1 MKIRFILLAAVL
13 TLPSSS
19 TAWAGDASDLS
30 KGSVAPAWK
39 LQDLDGKT
47 VSSDDFKG
55 KVVILDFWATWCA
68 PCRVE
73 IPGLIELQA
82 KYQKQDLVVI
92 GISLDEGGVDTVK
105 PFVKKTGFNY
115 PVALADDKVQ
125 QAFGGIDA
133 LPMTF
138 VIDRQGRIVTKHLGL
153 TEKDE
158 FETEIK
164 PLLNN

>member
-1 MKIRFILLAAVL
+1 MKIRFILLAAML
-13 TLPSSS
+13 TMLSSS

-30 KGSVAPAWK
+30 TGSVAPAWK
-39 LQDLDGKT
+39 LKDLDGKT

-55 KVVILDFWATWCA
+55 KVVILDFWATWCG

-73 IPGLIELQA
+73 IPGLIALQA
-82 KYQKQDLVVI
+82 KYRNQDLVVI
-92 GISLDEGGVDTVK
+92 GISLDDGGVDTVK
-105 PFVKKTGFNY
+105 PFVKKMRFNY

-125 QAFGGIDA
+125 RAFGGIDA
-133 LPMTF
+133 LPLTF

-158 FETEIK
+158 FEIEIK